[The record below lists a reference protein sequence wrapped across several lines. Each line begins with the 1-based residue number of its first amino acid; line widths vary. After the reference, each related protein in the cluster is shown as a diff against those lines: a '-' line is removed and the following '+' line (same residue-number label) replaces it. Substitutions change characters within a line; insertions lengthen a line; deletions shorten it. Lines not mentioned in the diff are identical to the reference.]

1 MKKLGNFKVLAFL
14 IVALLVSRHCEAVC
28 SVIWTE
34 VQRNRESF
42 ERGLIASGKDFSTRV
57 EFTTGSVKPD
67 LEPRTRISFNKD
79 WKFFLG
85 DEPDAKAKAFNDLK
99 WRKLTLP
106 HDWSIEGK
114 FDEKNPAKPEGGGL
128 PTGIGWYRKAF
139 NAPANFANRRITI
152 EFDGVYKNS
161 EVWVNGN
168 YLGKRPYGYSSFSYE
183 ISSYLKNGQNIIA
196 IKVDNSAQP
205 DSRWYSGS
213 GIYRN
218 VWLTSTAKV
227 AVAKWG
233 TFVTADISGKVQI
246 QTQILNKSLKPQTV
260 SLVNIIYD
268 AAGKLVVKTKPQT
281 VKIDTAG
288 IVMNSNIEVS
298 SPLLWSVENPYQYK
312 NVTQVIQNNKVID
325 SYETNFGFRSINFDA
340 AKGFSLNGKPM
351 KILGVCL
358 HHDLG
363 ALGAAVNVRAMERQL
378 EMMKAMG
385 VNAIR
390 TAHNP
395 PAPEFLDLCDKMGF
409 LVMDEAFDM
418 WAKKKTKNDYH
429 LNFPEWHKRDL
440 EDMIKRDRNHP
451 SIILWSIGNEIR
463 EQFDSTGVAITKELV
478 SIVKNLDQ
486 TRPVISA
493 LTETKAEKNFIYQAN
508 VLDIYGLNYNHKLY
522 KDFPQNYPNVKFL
535 ATETTSALE
544 TRGFYDTADT
554 IRRWPRDG
562 KTKFTEGNKEWS
574 ASSYDNVSAYWG
586 STHEETWK
594 EAKKYPHVSGLFVW
608 TGFDYLGEPLP
619 YPWPARSSYFGIVD
633 LAGFPKD
640 SYYMYQSEWTKKPVL
655 HILPHWNW
663 AQGKS
668 VEVWAYY
675 NNADE
680 VELYLNGKS
689 LGKKSKQ
696 NDDLHV
702 LWNVPFEPG
711 ILKAVSRKNGKE
723 VLSREVKTAGKAAKI
738 ELIADRKNI
747 KADGND
753 LSFVTVRILDAAGNV
768 VPDADHLVEFNI
780 EGNGFIAGVDNGFQA
795 SLEPFKANY
804 RKAFHG
810 LCLAIIQSTEKS
822 GIVKLT
828 AKSSGLS
835 STSITINTKK

>member
-1 MKKLGNFKVLAFL
+1 MKKPQFTYRFFSLTLWMVLSFVVISTEAKRSGAIFELGRCT
-14 IVALLVSRHCEAVC
+14 SD
-28 SVIWTE
+28 
-34 VQRNRESF
+34 
-42 ERGLIASGKDFSTRV
+42 KDFSTAV
-57 EFTTGSVKPD
+57 EMIAKP
-67 LEPRTRISFNKD
+67 EGPRNRTDFNKG
-79 WKFFLG
+79 WKFFPG
-85 DEPDAKAKAFNDLK
+85 DEPGAKSPAYSDSK
-99 WRKLTLP
+99 WRKLILP

-128 PTGIGWYRKAF
+128 PTGIGWYRKEF
-139 NAPANFANRRITI
+139 TAPANLGNRFITI
-152 EFDGVYKNS
+152 DFDGVYKNS
-161 EVWVNGN
+161 EVWINGK

-183 ISSYLKNGQNIIA
+183 IGKYLKTGKNLIA
-196 IKVDNSAQP
+196 VKVDNSAQP

-218 VWLTSTAKV
+218 VWLTSTAKI

-233 TFVTADISGKVQI
+233 TFVSAHQSGSIKIEAQI
-246 QTQILNKSLKPQTV
+246 QNKTLKSQSV
-260 SLVNIIYD
+260 IVAHAIYD
-268 AAGKLVVKTKPQT
+268 PNGKLVLKTKPQSL
-281 VKIDTAG
+281 KLDTSG
-288 IVMNSNIEVS
+288 KTIISETQISNPI
-298 SPLLWSVENPYQYK
+298 LWSVENPKQYH
-312 NVTQVIQNNKVID
+312 VQTQIFQNNKVID
-325 SYETNFGFRSINFDA
+325 RYETNFGIRSFLFDA
-340 AKGFSLNGKPM
+340 EKGFSLNGKPT

-378 EMMKAMG
+378 EIMKAMG

-418 WAKKKTKNDYH
+418 WAKKKNKNDYH
-429 LNFPEWHKRDL
+429 LNFPQWHKRDL

-451 SIILWSIGNEIR
+451 SIILWSVGNEIR
-463 EQFDSTGVAITKELV
+463 EQFDSSGVAITKELV
-478 SIVKNLDQ
+478 SIVKNLD
-486 TRPVISA
+486 TSRPVISA
-493 LTETKAEKNFIYQAN
+493 LTETDPNKNFIYKAN
-508 VLDIYGLNYNHKLY
+508 ALDIYGLNYNHKKY
-522 KDFPQNYPNVKFL
+522 ADFPKNYPGVKFL
-535 ATETTSALE
+535 ATETTSGLQ

-554 IRRWPRDG
+554 IRRWPKDG

-594 EAKKYPHVSGLFVW
+594 AAKKYDHVSGLFVW

-640 SYYMYQSEWTKKPVL
+640 SYYMYQSEWKDKPVL

-663 AQGKS
+663 ESGKS

-675 NNADE
+675 NKADE

-689 LGKKSKQ
+689 IGKRSKE

-702 LWNVPFEPG
+702 MWKVNFEPG
-711 ILKAVSRKNGKE
+711 TLKAVSRKNGKE
-723 VLSREVKTAGKAAKI
+723 ILIREVSTAGAPSKI
-738 ELIADRKNI
+738 ELIADRNNI
-747 KADGND
+747 KADGKD
-753 LSFVTVRILDAAGNV
+753 LSFITIKVLDAAGNV
-768 VPDADHLVEFNI
+768 VPNAENLIDFEV

-810 LCLAIIQSTEKS
+810 LCLAILQSTEQAGTIRLKATS
-822 GIVKLT
+822 AGLT
-828 AKSSGLS
+828 PA
-835 STSITINTKK
+835 SIIIKTGKK

>member
-1 MKKLGNFKVLAFL
+1 MKMQGYFKVLVLVIA
-14 IVALLVSRHCEAVC
+14 ALSASRHCEAR
-28 SVIWTE
+28 SNLNAFANETYSGE
-34 VQRNRESF
+34 
-42 ERGLIASGKDFSTRV
+42 IASCLAMTHPLSSLRGTKQ
-57 EFTTGSVKPD
+57 SVSGT
-67 LEPRTRISFNKD
+67 RTRTSFNKD

-85 DEPDAKAKAFNDLK
+85 DEPGAKSPAFIDTK

-128 PTGIGWYRKAF
+128 PTGIGWYRKEF
-139 NAPANFANRRITI
+139 TAPANFASRLITI

-161 EVWVNGN
+161 EVWVNGK
-168 YLGKRPYGYSSFSYE
+168 YLGKRPYGYISFAYE
-183 ISSYLKNGQNIIA
+183 ISKYLKAGKNIIA
-196 IKVDNSAQP
+196 VKVDNSLQP

-227 AVAKWG
+227 GVANWG
-233 TFVTADISGKVQI
+233 TFVTSDKSGKVQI
-246 QTQILNKSLKPQTV
+246 QTQIHNKTLKTQTV
-260 SLVNIIYD
+260 SLVNSIYGGD
-268 AAGKLVVKTKPQT
+268 GKLIVKSAPQSS
-281 VKIDTAG
+281 KIDASGKTLNETLD
-288 IVMNSNIEVS
+288 IKNPI
-298 SPLLWSVENPYQYK
+298 LWSVKNPNQYK
-312 NVTQVIQNNKVID
+312 LVTQVLQNGKVID
-325 SYETNFGFRSINFDA
+325 SYETKFGIRSFDFDA

-363 ALGAAVNVRAMERQL
+363 ALGAAVNTRAIERQL
-378 EMMKAMG
+378 EIMKEMG

-395 PAPEFLDLCDKMGF
+395 PSPEFLDLCDKMGF

-418 WAKKKTKNDYH
+418 WAKKKNKNDYH

-440 EDMIKRDRNHP
+440 QDMILRDRNHP

-463 EQFDSTGVAITKELV
+463 EQFDSTGIALTKELV
-478 SIVKNLDQ
+478 SIVKNLDK

-493 LTETKAEKNFIYQAN
+493 LTETDSTKNFMYQAKA
-508 VLDIYGLNYNHKLY
+508 LDMYALNYNHKKY
-522 KDFPQNYPNVKFL
+522 ADFPKNYPGVKFI
-535 ATETTSALE
+535 AAETTSALE
-544 TRGFYDTADT
+544 TRGYYDTADT

-594 EAKKYPHVSGLFVW
+594 EAKKYDHVSGLFVW

-640 SYYMYQSEWTKKPVL
+640 SYYMYQSEWTNQPVL

-663 AQGKS
+663 EQGKS

-696 NDDLHV
+696 NDDLHIQ
-702 LWNVPFEPG
+702 WNVKFEPG
-711 ILKAVSRKNGKE
+711 TLKAVSRNNGQD
-723 VLSREVKTAGKAAKI
+723 VLVREIKTAGKPAKI

-747 KADGND
+747 KADGKD
-753 LSFVTVRILDAAGNV
+753 LSFVTVRILDSAGNV
-768 VPDADHLVEFNI
+768 VPNSDNLVDFKV
-780 EGNGFIAGVDNGFQA
+780 EGEGFVAGVDNGFQA
-795 SLEPFKANY
+795 SVEPFKANY

-810 LCLAIIQSTEKS
+810 LCLAILQSTEKN
-822 GIVKLT
+822 GTIKLT
-828 AKSSGLS
+828 ATSTGLAAS
-835 STSITINTKK
+835 SITINTSK